1 MEKEKIMGLRKK
13 ADFLTNS
20 FEEEQLRKQ
29 EAILKERE
37 EKLNKF
43 RIQFIPL
50 CSDEDME
57 RLSEHF
63 GDDLEAKE
71 GE

>member
-1 MEKEKIMGLRKK
+1 MKKKKIMEVRQKV
-13 ADFLTNS
+13 DFLKNT

>member
-1 MEKEKIMGLRKK
+1 MEKEKIMGFRKK

-57 RLSEHF
+57 RLSEYF
-63 GDDLEAKE
+63 RDDLEAKE

>member
-1 MEKEKIMGLRKK
+1 MEARKS
-13 ADFLTNS
+13 ADFLKKT
-20 FEEEQLRKQ
+20 FEEKQLRKQ

-50 CSDEDME
+50 CCDEDME
-57 RLSEHF
+57 RLSEYF
-63 GDDLEAKE
+63 GDDSDAKTDE
-71 GE
+71 

>member
-1 MEKEKIMGLRKK
+1 MGFRKK

-63 GDDLEAKE
+63 RDDSEE
-71 GE
+71 GQVK